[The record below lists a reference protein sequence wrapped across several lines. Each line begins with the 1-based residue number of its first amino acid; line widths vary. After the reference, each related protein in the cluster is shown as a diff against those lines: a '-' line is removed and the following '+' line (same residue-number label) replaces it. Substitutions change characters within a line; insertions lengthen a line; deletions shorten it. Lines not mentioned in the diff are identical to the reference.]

1 MPDTDLHPPMT
12 GSRSNVADRVVAVLK
27 RVRTDPIEPTMG
39 SALVADLGFD
49 SLRMLE
55 LVAELEDEFGI
66 FIPLNDVPAI
76 TTVQQAVDRVVTLL
90 GEQGRA

>member
-1 MPDTDLHPPMT
+1 
-12 GSRSNVADRVVAVLK
+12 
-27 RVRTDPIEPTMG
+27 MG
-39 SALVADLGFD
+39 SVLVADLGFD

-66 FIPLNDVPAI
+66 FIPLDDVPAI

-90 GEQGRA
+90 GSRVGRDGVGVDAAAGD